1 MYIYIYICVYILCGL
16 VEGARPENS
25 MRFHGADARLR
36 SNMNRFAYVAWG
48 ASHIPPMLTSLPPI
62 PASAF
67 VVVAVVVFTVFVV
80 VVVVIVVVVAVVFVS
95 VFVVGVLV
103 FVVVV
108 VVVGLVI
115 VSFVVFIIV
124 VSSHMYIYIYILR
137 GLAEGAG

>member
-1 MYIYIYICVYILCGL
+1 MYIYICIYIYIYVYILCGL

-36 SNMNRFAYVAWG
+36 SNMNRVAYVAWS

-80 VVVVIVVVVAVVFVS
+80 VVVIIVVVVV
-95 VFVVGVLV
+95 
-103 FVVVV
+103 
-108 VVVGLVI
+108 
-115 VSFVVFIIV
+115 IV
-124 VSSHMYIYIYILR
+124 VSHKLVC
-137 GLAEGAG
+137 GWAQ